1 MGKFLKVCLII
12 GVVCVIAGVAASSA
26 GVSFGGLNELKE
38 QVLNGEWSFGDKID
52 LDIDPFFELDEQHF
66 FDDNEILNQGVEA
79 KTDNFAVAEVREISL
94 KCAGV
99 KVNFVAYD
107 EGDTSVT
114 NSSDILVQ
122 VEKTAKYQSYLK
134 EGTLYIKASSESK
147 VTGNSKIDIMIPALF
162 LQSGGYDIKVEAS
175 ASEISL
181 GSLSA
186 ADVEIDM
193 SAGVIGWESLT
204 AGELDVEM
212 TAGTV
217 NGVQSTV
224 AGETDISMSAGTVTI
239 GGILGTE
246 TQIKLSAGSVNLKLE
261 DAYTAYNYNI
271 SCAGGKVAV
280 GTEIVEGI
288 AKELEIPNQAAK
300 EIDVECS
307 MGSVEISFAE

>member
-1 MGKFLKVCLII
+1 MGKFLKICLII
-12 GVVCVIAGVAASSA
+12 GIVCVIAGVIAFRA
-26 GVSFGGLNELKE
+26 GVPFDGLNELKE
-38 QVLNGEWSFGDKID
+38 RVLSGEWSLDKNID

-66 FDDNEILNQGVEA
+66 FDDSEILNQGVEA
-79 KTDNFAVAEVREISL
+79 RMDNFAVAEIREISL

-99 KVNFVAYD
+99 KVNFVSYD
-107 EGDTSVT
+107 ETDTSVT
-114 NSSDILVQ
+114 NSGDILVQ
-122 VEKTAKYQSYLK
+122 VEKTAKYQGYLK
-134 EGTLYIKASSESK
+134 EGILYIKANNESE
-147 VTGNSKIDIMIPALF
+147 VTGNSKIDIMVPASY

-181 GSLSA
+181 GSLNA

-204 AGELDVEM
+204 AGELDIKM
-212 TAGTV
+212 AAGTV

-224 AGETDISMSAGTVTI
+224 AGETDISMSAGAVEI
-239 GGILGTE
+239 EGILGTE
-246 TQIKLSAGSVNLKLE
+246 TGIDLAAGSVILKLE
-261 DAYTAYNYNI
+261 DAYEDYNYDI

-307 MGSVEISFAE
+307 MGSVEISFN

>member
-38 QVLNGEWSFGDKID
+38 QVLKGEWSFGDDIN

-66 FDDNEILNQGVEA
+66 FDDNEIINQGVEA
-79 KTDNFAVAEVREISL
+79 KTDNFGVADVREINL

-99 KVNFVAYD
+99 KVNFVSYD
-107 EGDTSVT
+107 EGNSSVT
-114 NSSDILVQ
+114 NSGDILVQ

-134 EGTLYIKASSESK
+134 EGVLYIKASNESK
-147 VTGNSKIDIMIPALF
+147 VTGNSKIDIMIPASF

-181 GSLSA
+181 ASLNA

-193 SAGVIGWESLT
+193 SAGVVNWVSLSAQGLEIKMA
-204 AGELDVEM
+204 AGVI
-212 TAGTV
+212 
-217 NGVQSTV
+217 NGKQTIV
-224 AGETDISMSAGTVTI
+224 AGETDISMSAGAVEI
-239 GGILGTE
+239 EGILGTE
-246 TQIKLSAGSVNLKLE
+246 TGLDLAAGSVILKLE
-261 DAYTAYNYNI
+261 DAYEDYNYDI

-307 MGSVEISFAE
+307 VGSVEISFN